1 MFNSTVLDVGAG
13 LIFTFLAVSLLS
25 SAITEAI
32 ASILKWRSGTL
43 LVGIKNL
50 LNDDDFTG
58 LARSLYNHALVNPR
72 ADGTAKTEGDLDVKP
87 AYVDPKQFAAA
98 LIDVAKIVEGA
109 PATMKASI
117 DVNVTNPQMNQLLT
131 GMIDRTGGRLDRIQE
146 ELGAWFDS
154 AMDRVGGAYKR
165 KAQLASFAI
174 ALLLAVALNVDTIH
188 IAEALWK
195 QPTLLKTVEVKQGE
209 TPEQTLEKLNTFL
222 PTGWNWPNE
231 TNGSYL
237 RAGQQ
242 PITAFF
248 GWLFTAFATLF
259 GAAFWFDA
267 LQRVTRLKGSGP
279 APAEKAKGGGAS
291 A

>member
-1 MFNSTVLDVGAG
+1 MFNSTVLDVGIG

-32 ASILKWRSGTL
+32 ASIFKWRSGTL
-43 LVGIKNL
+43 LKGIKSV

-58 LARSLYNHALVNPR
+58 LAKSLYNHALVNPR
-72 ADGTAKTEGDLDVKP
+72 ADGMAKAEVDLEDKP

-131 GMIDRTGGRLDRIQE
+131 GMIDRTGGKLDRIQE

-165 KAQLASFAI
+165 KAQLASFTI
-174 ALLLAVALNVDTIH
+174 ALVLAVALNVDTIH

-209 TPEQTLEKLNTFL
+209 TAEQTLEKLNAFL

-242 PITAFF
+242 PITAIF

-267 LQRVTRLKGSGP
+267 LQRITRLKGSGP